1 MLNNILKNRKLKY
14 GLVSLLAVVLIG
26 GAVTLAYLSKST
38 EAATN
43 NFAPGEVTTEIE
55 ENPEVV
61 GSTIKKDPAVKNIGP
76 SACIVRMRVTI
87 SPSSIAERVN
97 NKQDNEIKIDFDK
110 EGKVWKYN
118 QEDGFWYYQSILPF
132 TEPNTSTTPLFT
144 TITGITD
151 ANGKVIDKDLKD
163 FQITLYQEAVQTEA
177 TIDGKPVKA
186 TDATGNY
193 NSENAMKIWA
203 EFDKKDNQ

>member
-55 ENPEVV
+55 EKPEVV

-97 NKQDNEIKIDFDK
+97 NGEENQIKINYNTN
-110 EGKVWKYN
+110 VWTYN
-118 QEDGFWYYQSILPF
+118 GADGFWYYQSILPF
-132 TEPNTSTTPLFT
+132 TEPNTSTPPLFT

-151 ANGKVIDKDLKD
+151 QDGKPLKDFED
-163 FQITLYQEAVQTEA
+163 FQITLYQEAVQTEV
-177 TIDGKPVKA
+177 TINGKPVKA

>member
-55 ENPEVV
+55 ENPKVE

-87 SPSSIAERVN
+87 SPGSIADRVN
-97 NKQDNEIKIDFDK
+97 NDEKADEIKIDFNMED
-110 EGKVWKYN
+110 WKYN
-118 QEDGFWYYQSILPF
+118 KEDGFWYYQSIVPF
-132 TEPNTSTTPLFT
+132 TEPNTATKPLFT
-144 TITGITD
+144 EIKGVTD
-151 ANGKVIDKDLKD
+151 QEGKPLEDFED
-163 FQITLYQEAVQTEA
+163 FQITLYQEAVQTEV
-177 TIDGKPVKA
+177 TIDETPVKA
-186 TDATGNY
+186 TNETGNY
-193 NSENAMKIWA
+193 DHENAMKIWA
-203 EFDKKDNQ
+203 EFDKKTVNE

>member
-97 NKQDNEIKIDFDK
+97 NGEENQIKINYNTN
-110 EGKVWKYN
+110 VWTYN
-118 QEDGFWYYQSILPF
+118 GADGFWYYQSILPF
-132 TEPNTSTTPLFT
+132 TEPNTSTPPLFT

-151 ANGKVIDKDLKD
+151 QDGKPLKDFED

-203 EFDKKDNQ
+203 EFDKK

>member
-55 ENPEVV
+55 EKPEVD
-61 GSTIKKDPAVKNIGP
+61 GSTIKKDPAVKNTGP

-97 NKQDNEIKIDFDK
+97 NGKENAIGIDFNTAN
-110 EGKVWKYN
+110 WKLE
-118 QEDGFWYYQSILPF
+118 EDGFYYYQGVVPAGGM
-132 TEPNTSTTPLFT
+132 TNTLFNQ
-144 TITGITD
+144 ITGITD
-151 ANGKVIDKDLKD
+151 EAGKPLKDFED

-186 TDATGNY
+186 TDADGKY
-193 NSENAMKIWA
+193 NHEYAKAIWA
-203 EFDKKDNQ
+203 QFNPKDKQ

>member
-55 ENPEVV
+55 ENPKVE

-97 NKQDNEIKIDFDK
+97 NGKENAIGIDFN
-110 EGKVWKYN
+110 ETNWKL
-118 QEDGFWYYQSILPF
+118 EKDGFYYYQGVVPVEGI
-132 TEPNTSTTPLFT
+132 TPTLFNQ
-144 TITGITD
+144 ITGITD
-151 ANGKVIDKDLKD
+151 EAGKPLKDFED

>member
-55 ENPEVV
+55 ENPKVV

-87 SPSSIAERVN
+87 SPGSIAYRVN
-97 NKQDNEIKIDFDK
+97 NGEADEIKID
-110 EGKVWKYN
+110 YN
-118 QEDGFWYYQSILPF
+118 KQAWSYNKEDGFWYYQGVVPVGG
-132 TEPNTSTTPLFT
+132 TTSKLFNE
-144 TITGITD
+144 IKGITND
-151 ANGKVIDKDLKD
+151 EGKVIDKNMED
-163 FQITLYQEAVQTEA
+163 FQITLYQEAVQTEV
-177 TIDGKPVKA
+177 TINETPVKA
-186 TDATGNY
+186 TDQTGNY
-193 NSENAMKIWA
+193 DHENAMKIWT
-203 EFDKKDNQ
+203 EFEKETVNE

>member
-97 NKQDNEIKIDFDK
+97 NGEENQIKINYNTN
-110 EGKVWKYN
+110 VWTYN
-118 QEDGFWYYQSILPF
+118 GADGFWYYQSILPF
-132 TEPNTSTTPLFT
+132 TEPNTSTPPLFT

-151 ANGKVIDKDLKD
+151 QDGKPLNKDFED

-177 TIDGKPVKA
+177 TINGKPVKA
-186 TDATGNY
+186 IDATGNY

-203 EFDKKDNQ
+203 EFDKK

>member
-97 NKQDNEIKIDFDK
+97 NGEENQIKINYNTN
-110 EGKVWKYN
+110 VWTYN
-118 QEDGFWYYQSILPF
+118 GADGFWYYQSILPF
-132 TEPNTSTTPLFT
+132 TEPNTSTPPLFT

-151 ANGKVIDKDLKD
+151 QDGKPLKDFED

-193 NSENAMKIWA
+193 NSENAMKIWT
-203 EFDKKDNQ
+203 EFDKK

>member
-55 ENPEVV
+55 EKPEVV

-87 SPSSIAERVN
+87 SPGSIAERVN
-97 NKQDNEIKIDFDK
+97 NKQENEIKINFDEK
-110 EGKVWKYN
+110 AWKYN
-118 QEDGFWYYQSILPF
+118 EADGFWYYQAVVPVDGR
-132 TEPNTSTTPLFT
+132 TTALFDE
-144 TITGITD
+144 ITGITD
-151 ANGKVIDKDLKD
+151 QAGKPLKDFED
-163 FQITLYQEAVQTEA
+163 FQITLYQEAVQTEV
-177 TIDGKPVKA
+177 TINGKPVKA

-193 NSENAMKIWA
+193 NSENAMRIWA

>member
-55 ENPEVV
+55 ENPKVV

-87 SPSSIAERVN
+87 SPSSIADRVN
-97 NKQDNEIKIDFDK
+97 NGETDEIKIDFDT
-110 EGKVWKYN
+110 EDWKYN
-118 QEDGFWYYQSILPF
+118 KEDGFWYYQSILPS
-132 TEPNTSTTPLFT
+132 TEPNSATNPLFT
-144 TITGITD
+144 KIEGVTD
-151 ANGKVIDKDLKD
+151 QNGNPLKDFED
-163 FQITLYQEAVQTEA
+163 FQITLYQEAVQTEV
-177 TIDGKPVKA
+177 TIDRKPVKA
-186 TDATGNY
+186 TNETGNY
-193 NSENAMKIWA
+193 DHENAMKIWA
-203 EFDKKDNQ
+203 EFDKETVNE